1 MTLQEAERFVGKE
14 VSYMNLTG
22 VLQRVSEL
30 NYHTQQMILGYTDN
44 GIVIN
49 IVLYRCKDEKGD
61 WVDIEQLPKEA

>member
-1 MTLQEAERFVGKE
+1 MTLQEAERFIGKE

-30 NYHTQQMILGYTDN
+30 NNTQNMILGYTDS

-49 IVLYRCKDEKGD
+49 IVLYRCKDKKGN

>member
-14 VSYMNLTG
+14 VNYMNLTG

-30 NYHTQQMILGYTDN
+30 NNTQMILGYTDN